1 MELLKIANCFDNS
14 VFNSLK
20 KNTCR
25 FCCMTN
31 LFRNRERWIIIFTVH
46 LLTGVYKF
54 ATFFIQLLLR
64 LSWHHLSAYHNINL
78 LSLKKMYYFSTAV
91 SYEYRSKIV
100 VDLSM
105 PTAKNPF
112 TAMLLI
118 TTQPRCSLISCLS
131 CSIINTQSKSLRY
144 FCKGSNLD

>member
-91 SYEYRSKIV
+91 SYEYRSKIKKK
-100 VDLSM
+100 S
-105 PTAKNPF
+105 
-112 TAMLLI
+112 LLI
-118 TTQPRCSLISCLS
+118 CRCPQPRILLQPCSWSQHS
-131 CSIINTQSKSLRY
+131 PAVVWYPAYRVA
-144 FCKGSNLD
+144 